1 MPFVIA
7 LNLSEKPRFV
17 IFPKDGF
24 DISLVHFMSTES
36 YFFWYSLFHT
46 ILIVYSYQNHLPLT

>member
-36 YFFWYSLFHT
+36 YFFLVQF
-46 ILIVYSYQNHLPLT
+46 ISYYTYCL